1 MQVLPSIRSGNPLL
15 ARNKGCSAGG
25 RRESFASIF
34 EGKYGQHVRRD
45 RGQSTVR
52 LEITHGLQSSFIH
65 GNQRHHKEPAFIIE
79 ASQDY
84 RFMGWAFFLRLPRS
98 FLLNLKAQLDQK
110 LVKNVGNIH
119 PALVKL
125 ASKITFPKSP
135 KCRKVEALGLQNLQR
150 HRGKFSATVVLVRI
164 ARIDEKSPNKNMGV
178 ILILK
183 EIYPTRELTW

>member
-34 EGKYGQHVRRD
+34 EGKYGQHVRRG

-52 LEITHGLQSSFIH
+52 LEVTHGLQSSFIH
-65 GNQRHHKEPAFIIE
+65 GNQRHNKEPAFIIE

-84 RFMGWAFFLRLPRS
+84 RFMGCAFFLRL
-98 FLLNLKAQLDQK
+98 LLNLKAQLDQK
-110 LVKNVGNIH
+110 LVKNVGNILP

-125 ASKITFPKSP
+125 ASKITLAKSRGAWTPKP
-135 KCRKVEALGLQNLQR
+135 VVEA
-150 HRGKFSATVVLVRI
+150 RGKFSATVVLVRI
-164 ARIDEKSPNKNMGV
+164 AR
-178 ILILK
+178 
-183 EIYPTRELTW
+183 RR